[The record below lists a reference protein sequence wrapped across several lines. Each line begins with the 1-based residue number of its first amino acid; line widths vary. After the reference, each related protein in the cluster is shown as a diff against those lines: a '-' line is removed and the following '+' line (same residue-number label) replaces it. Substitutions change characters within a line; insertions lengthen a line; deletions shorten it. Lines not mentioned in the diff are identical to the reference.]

1 MVMPRKFCKSL
12 ILSCLLTLVMAS
24 VCLAYTPPKEIPESD
39 VAIGGITLGAH
50 ASYVRSIYGEPDNI
64 SSVKNGKGSQLIVLF
79 RYGDSFYVYVEQ
91 HSGQVV
97 KVESTGNNGLTTPAG
112 FAVGMKISDVAR
124 HYKDAGRST
133 DGGKFYAYTA
143 KWWKNLAFRA
153 NDEGVITSISIY
165 GTD

>member
-1 MVMPRKFCKSL
+1 MSKRLCNSM
-12 ILSCLLTLVMAS
+12 LLTVLLMFVMAS
-24 VCLAYTPPKEIPESD
+24 VCLAYKPSKEIPESD
-39 VAIGGITLGAH
+39 IAIGGITLGAQ

-64 SSVKNGKGSQLIVLF
+64 SEVKTGRGSPLTVCF
-79 RYGDSFYVYVEQ
+79 RYGDSFYVYLEQ

-97 KVESTGNNGLTTPAG
+97 KVESTGNNGLETPAG

-124 HYKDAGRST
+124 YYGNAGRSGE
-133 DGGKFYAYTA
+133 GGKFRAYTA
-143 KWWKNLAFRA
+143 NWWKNLAFRA